1 MFTWML
7 VALLVFVWPV
17 SSVFSSMQIV
27 RGVGEHRMGDYESKQ
42 EAVRLATEAAKRDA
56 LEQMASYV
64 DSLTVVKDR
73 EIVKDEIRSSTAGVL
88 AIIQKEVTTR
98 FEGDTL
104 VIHVEVTAQADPEE
118 VARAV
123 MAERQKTKLKP
134 VPFSLRRSKEF
145 LFSPLYGKVQG
156 FANQIFTPQEIEE
169 AALHH
174 RGETYTRRVCDAT
187 GKVCENATVRWNG
200 LTEEDLDDIKRLNE
214 LEHRFAIDPESFF
227 NSPAC
232 AKWLLNDTCKEELQ
246 DAGVPYSEIL
256 RQNRLRTEARAEE
269 QRKIDETEAAE
280 YRKAILKKEAAEKAV
295 EKVRAG
301 EAAQRAAVQKEK
313 DAAQERRRRMIDDLA
328 KDIMADRFVPDTPR
342 QARGLA
348 EFLVKPPH
356 NYWVVAEWIV
366 ADRDG
371 YHDPAKWIGEHRSE
385 ARECSR
391 RPVVDECIT
400 VLIHADFSVNEVGEW
415 IVDEAKRTL
424 PPNNSKKDRDLAS
437 RREEAKRAGY
447 SDAEISKYVIDNA
460 IPSPAFS
467 PKDCDSIPVSD
478 RCIKGLLEAGFSERE
493 VGAWIVK
500 NSRKI
505 PLAK

>member
-1 MFTWML
+1 MLTRML

-64 DSLTVVKDR
+64 DSLTVGKDQ
-73 EIVKDEIRSSTAGVL
+73 EIVNDEIRSSTAGVL

-123 MAERQKTKLKP
+123 TAERQKTKLKP
-134 VPFSLRRSKEF
+134 IPFSSRQSKDF
-145 LFSPLYGKVQG
+145 LFSHLYRKVQS
-156 FANQIFTPQEIEE
+156 FADQVFTPQEIEE

-174 RGETYTRRVCDAT
+174 RGGKYPKRVCDAT
-187 GKVCENATVRWNG
+187 GKLCETIAVQWHG
-200 LTEEDLDDIKRLNE
+200 LTQEDLDDIKRLNE
-214 LEHRFAIDPESFF
+214 LERRLAIDPESFF
-227 NSPAC
+227 NSPSC
-232 AKWLLNDTCKEELQ
+232 AKWLLNDACREELQ

-269 QRKIDETEAAE
+269 HRKIDETKAAE
-280 YRKAILKKEAAEKAV
+280 YRKTILKTEAAEKAEE
-295 EKVRAG
+295 EKQAK
-301 EAAQRAAVQKEK
+301 EAAQRAIAQKDK
-313 DAAQERRRRMIDDLA
+313 DAAEDKRRRVIDDLV

-348 EFLVKPPH
+348 E
-356 NYWVVAEWIV
+356 YWETPQAPIGVAEWIV
-366 ADRDG
+366 EDREG
-371 YHDPAKWIGEHRSE
+371 RHDPAKWIGEHGVE
-385 ARECSR
+385 AQVCSR
-391 RPVVDECIT
+391 RPIVDECIT
-400 VLIHADFSVNEVGEW
+400 VLIHAGFSVNEVGEW
-415 IVDEAKRTL
+415 IVDDSKKAL
-424 PPNNSKKDRDLAS
+424 PPNNSKKDRDFAS

-447 SDAEISKYVIDNA
+447 SDAEISKYVIDHA
-460 IPSPAFS
+460 IPSHAFS
-467 PKDCDSIPVSD
+467 PKYCDPTPVSD

-500 NSRKI
+500 NSRKV